1 MLLKKKILIILLL
14 TNLLLLGV
22 GGTYA
27 AYRDEA
33 VGTINEFNF
42 AKIIFNN
49 EETSS
54 ISLPNNSESFKS
66 L

>member
-1 MLLKKKILIILLL
+1 MKKKILIILLL

-49 EETSS
+49 EEWTILSV
-54 ISLPNNSESFKS
+54 
-66 L
+66 

>member
-1 MLLKKKILIILLL
+1 MKKKILIILLL

-42 AKIIFNN
+42 AKIFHNITPICRIFTN
-49 EETSS
+49 TI
-54 ISLPNNSESFKS
+54 IS
-66 L
+66 